1 MKGMVFTEF
10 LDMVEET
17 FSIDMVDDIIDAANP
32 KSGGAYTS
40 VGVYDHQELVD
51 MVIALSERTDIAPD
65 DLVKA
70 FGQHLFKVFFE
81 KFPSFFKDIN
91 DSFTFLSSVEDYIHP
106 EVKKL
111 YPDAQLPRFDCQR
124 EGNTLNMIYHSSRHF
139 SDLAEGLII
148 ACARH
153 YGEQV
158 EVKREMLDE
167 NSARFQITRC

>member
-17 FSIDMVDDIIDAANP
+17 FSMDMVDDIIDAANP

-51 MVIALSERTDIAPD
+51 MVMELSKRTNTPPEE
-65 DLVKA
+65 LVKA
-70 FGQHLFKVFFE
+70 FGQHLFKVFYKNYPMFFE
-81 KFPSFFKDIN
+81 GIS
-91 DSFTFLSSVEDYIHP
+91 DSFTFLSGVEDFIHP
-106 EVKKL
+106 EVLKL
-111 YPDAQLPRFDCQR
+111 YPDAQLPRFDCVR

-148 ACARH
+148 GCSLH
-153 YGEQV
+153 YGETI
-158 EVKREMLDE
+158 EIKREMLDE
-167 NSARFQITRC
+167 NSTRFQIIHL